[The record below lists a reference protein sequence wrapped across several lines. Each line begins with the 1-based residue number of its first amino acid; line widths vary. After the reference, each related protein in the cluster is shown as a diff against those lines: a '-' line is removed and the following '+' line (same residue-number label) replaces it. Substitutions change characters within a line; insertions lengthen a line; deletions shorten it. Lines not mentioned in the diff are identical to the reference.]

1 MDVMFWCVE
10 YIASFVEMYM
20 GTYFCSTFVLQE
32 VDKYTKR
39 KMIGLSVL
47 GAGLI
52 IGLNRIELFSYI
64 TAYIVIVFL
73 VLIQWVCYKK
83 KYLLCLGL
91 VLVYEVFLVLIDFM
105 VLYLASVIMT
115 VSTEYIL
122 AAHGFIRLACVLL
135 SKSILIIVVVS
146 LNQFLSYK
154 KLIRPLYIILMCLC
168 SLFLF
173 LSNLVL
179 VHLELSLSNET
190 TSSFTI
196 FFFITSFGI
205 ELLLFFLILKM
216 AENHEQTQTN
226 LLIEMNNKMLQK
238 SLKETEQTFE
248 LWRHSVHDYK
258 NHVIALRQMAEEN
271 KYEEIKTYLAQES
284 EIVDK
289 KMFLFKT
296 GNSVVDT
303 IVNIKSSY
311 AMKHDIAFM
320 VHAKLSA
327 ELGIRDIDI
336 ATILGNL
343 LDNAIEASL
352 QEENPYIEIDMKM
365 EKQFLIIKI
374 RNRCTEFID
383 IELRKTNKENIQFH
397 GIGLK
402 SVSRVVKKYDGEMN
416 LEHKN
421 QEYKVTIMIPT

>member
-179 VHLELSLSNET
+179 VNFELSLSNET

-205 ELLLFFLILKM
+205 ELLLFF
-216 AENHEQTQTN
+216 
-226 LLIEMNNKMLQK
+226 
-238 SLKETEQTFE
+238 F
-248 LWRHSVHDYK
+248 D
-258 NHVIALRQMAEEN
+258 
-271 KYEEIKTYLAQES
+271 IK
-284 EIVDK
+284 D
-289 KMFLFKT
+289 
-296 GNSVVDT
+296 G
-303 IVNIKSSY
+303 
-311 AMKHDIAFM
+311 
-320 VHAKLSA
+320 
-327 ELGIRDIDI
+327 
-336 ATILGNL
+336 
-343 LDNAIEASL
+343 
-352 QEENPYIEIDMKM
+352 
-365 EKQFLIIKI
+365 
-374 RNRCTEFID
+374 
-383 IELRKTNKENIQFH
+383 RK
-397 GIGLK
+397 
-402 SVSRVVKKYDGEMN
+402 
-416 LEHKN
+416 
-421 QEYKVTIMIPT
+421 P